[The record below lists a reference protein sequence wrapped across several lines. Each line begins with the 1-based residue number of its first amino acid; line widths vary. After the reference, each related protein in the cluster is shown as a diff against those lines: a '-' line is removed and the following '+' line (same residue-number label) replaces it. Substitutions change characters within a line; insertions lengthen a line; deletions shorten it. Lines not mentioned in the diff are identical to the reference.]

1 METKIYN
8 SKEEIDTSRLRA
20 WVEIDLSKFKHNVE
34 VIKELLHDDVEMV
47 GVVKANAYGHGDVV
61 VAKYFESIGIKYFAV
76 ACIEEAIKL
85 REGGVKGDII
95 ILGWTP
101 ACQKDDLIKYD
112 LCQTLANEE
121 YAEELSKL
129 PGAVRGYV
137 KLNTGMNRLGEPKE
151 HLDLIKKI
159 YTLDNIKIEGIFS
172 HLSRSDSQLE
182 ADVVFTKQQI
192 ANFDYVIG
200 ELKAA
205 GFELGNVHLQNSYGI
220 VTYRD
225 LHYDLAR
232 PGIIL
237 YGVPSDPLDDTL
249 DKLPNGLK
257 FEAPLS
263 LKCKV
268 AMVKEVYPGQ
278 SVGYG
283 NNFTATETIKV
294 ATVTIGYA
302 DGLSRLVSKKD
313 MKVLVNGK
321 FGRQIGNVCMDQM
334 MIDVTGI
341 DVKSGDTVTLI
352 GQDGDNYLP
361 VNQISLLSNTITN
374 ETLSVIGERVK
385 RVYHL

>member
-8 SKEEIDTSRLRA
+8 SQAEIDTSKLRA
-20 WVEIDLSKFKHNVE
+20 WVEIDLSKFKHNIE
-34 VIKELLHDDVEMV
+34 VIKELLHDDVQIV

-61 VAKYFESIGIKYFAV
+61 VAKYFESLGIKYFAV

-85 REGGVKGDII
+85 REGGIKGDII

-101 ACQKDDLIKYD
+101 SCQKDDLIKYD
-112 LCQTLANEE
+112 LCQTLANEA

-129 PGAVRGYV
+129 PGTVRGYV

-151 HLDLIKKI
+151 HMDLIEKI
-159 YTLDNIKIEGIFS
+159 YTLDNIKVEGIFS
-172 HLSRSDSQLE
+172 HLSRSDSKLE
-182 ADVVFTKQQI
+182 ADIVFTKQQI
-192 ANFDYVIG
+192 ANFDYVINK
-200 ELKAA
+200 LKAD

-249 DKLPNGLK
+249 DNLPNGMK

-263 LKCKV
+263 LRCKV
-268 AMVKEVYPGQ
+268 AMVKD
-278 SVGYG
+278 
-283 NNFTATETIKV
+283 
-294 ATVTIGYA
+294 VT
-302 DGLSRLVSKKD
+302 KKD

-321 FGRQIGNVCMDQM
+321 YARQIGNVCMDQM
-334 MIDVTGI
+334 MIDVSGI
-341 DVKSGDTVTLI
+341 DVKEGDTVTLI
-352 GQDGDNYLP
+352 GQEGDNYLS